1 MDILEEDK
9 MDELNYAID
18 MLVERQGL
26 LSDYGSIN
34 LSSLNDN
41 NTLYEFEAINDM
53 SDIERYLI
61 YNASKKQDIE
71 DFKIRT

>member
-26 LSDYGSIN
+26 LSDYG
-34 LSSLNDN
+34 LS
-41 NTLYEFEAINDM
+41 
-53 SDIERYLI
+53 LI
-61 YNASKKQDIE
+61 HI
-71 DFKIRT
+71 